1 MAQKQSHTKP
11 RKKAGAAKVL
21 LILLVVLLLAAGA
34 AVLAARAEIHGKG
47 RASRTV
53 TVTIEKGSG
62 VAAIADR
69 LKQEG
74 VIRSSLLFRYYV
86 KNTDSASRLQY
97 GTFTLDAGW
106 PYVELVDALSQY
118 AKAES
123 VRLTFPEGTTAQAI
137 AQKMEQAG
145 LCTAQEFLDE
155 ANNGDFSQYRF
166 WQYVPEQV
174 PGRFMKC
181 EGYLFPDTY
190 DFLMEDTVHNY
201 VATFYAHFDAQI
213 TEEMYAALEAQE
225 MSLPQLVTLASF
237 VQEEAGNAQD
247 SNVAQVFRNR
257 LAPSSPY
264 RRLQSNASS
273 YIQNDADN
281 NYLWNWVAPYYGGW
295 DKIPP
300 EILAAYDTY
309 ALEGLPAG
317 PISNPGLAAI
327 QASLSPQPDPE
338 VKDCYFFVTDLA
350 GTYYYGRTMSE
361 HNANCDKAAAV
372 NKSLRAAAGK

>member
-1 MAQKQSHTKP
+1 M
-11 RKKAGAAKVL
+11 L

-62 VAAIADR
+62 VAAIADQ

-106 PYVELVDALSQY
+106 PYVDLVDALSQY

-190 DFLMEDTVHNY
+190 DFLVEDTVHNY

-213 TEEMYAALEAQE
+213 TEEMYAALESQE

>member
-1 MAQKQSHTKP
+1 MAQNQSHTKP

-34 AVLAARAEIHGKG
+34 AVLAARAEIHGRG

-62 VAAIADR
+62 VAAIADQ

-106 PYVELVDALSQY
+106 PYVDLVDALSQY

>member
-21 LILLVVLLLAAGA
+21 LILLVVLLLTAGA

-62 VAAIADR
+62 VAAIADQ

-106 PYVELVDALSQY
+106 PYVDLVDALSQY

-190 DFLMEDTVHNY
+190 DFLVEDTVHNY

-213 TEEMYAALEAQE
+213 TEEMYAALESQE

>member
-62 VAAIADR
+62 VAAIADQ

-106 PYVELVDALSQY
+106 PYVDLVDALSQY

-190 DFLMEDTVHNY
+190 DFLMEDTGHNY
-201 VATFYAHFDAQI
+201 VESFYAHFDAQI

>member
-1 MAQKQSHTKP
+1 M
-11 RKKAGAAKVL
+11 L

-62 VAAIADR
+62 VAAIADQ

-190 DFLMEDTVHNY
+190 DFLMEDTAHNY

-237 VQEEAGNAQD
+237 VQEEAGNVQD